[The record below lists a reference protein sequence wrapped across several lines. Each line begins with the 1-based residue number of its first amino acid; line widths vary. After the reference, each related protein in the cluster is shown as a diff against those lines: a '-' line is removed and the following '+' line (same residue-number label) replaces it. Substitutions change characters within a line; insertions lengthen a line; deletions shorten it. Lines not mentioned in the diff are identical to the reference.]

1 MNYKRA
7 YRRLI
12 SLYPKD
18 HQFRFAAEMTNAF
31 EAAID
36 EHVQSGRR
44 GLAHFLF
51 IEFTGLLIGAAGE
64 WLAKWR
70 TDVSIR
76 SRHLPDLRMMPLP
89 WVPREARFQSLRRPR
104 CSPDTSQ

>member
-1 MNYKRA
+1 MNYKGA

-18 HQFRFAAEMTNAF
+18 HQFRFAAEMAIAF
-31 EAAID
+31 EATID
-36 EHVQSGRR
+36 EHVHSGSRA
-44 GLAHFLF
+44 LARFLF
-51 IEFTGLLIGAAGE
+51 TEFTGLIIGAAGE

-70 TDVSIR
+70 TDVSVR

-89 WVPREARFQSLRRPR
+89 WVPRAARFQSIRRHR
-104 CSPDTSQ
+104 CSPDISR

>member
-18 HQFRFAAEMTNAF
+18 HQFRFAAEMAVAF

-36 EHVQSGRR
+36 EHVHSGKRA
-44 GLAHFLF
+44 LARF
-51 IEFTGLLIGAAGE
+51 IFTEFTGLMIGAAGE

-76 SRHLPDLRMMPLP
+76 SGHLPDLRMMPLP
-89 WVPREARFQSLRRPR
+89 WVPREARFQSLRRRR

>member
-12 SLYPKD
+12 ALYPKD
-18 HQFRFAAEMTNAF
+18 HQFRFAAEMAVAF

-36 EHVQSGRR
+36 EHVDSGGRT
-44 GLAHFLF
+44 LARFLF
-51 IEFTGLLIGAAGE
+51 TEFTGLMIGAAGE
-64 WLAKWR
+64 WLAKWG

-89 WVPREARFQSLRRPR
+89 WVPREARFQSLRRRR
-104 CSPDTSQ
+104 CSPDTSR

>member
-1 MNYKRA
+1 MNYKQA

-12 SLYPKD
+12 SIYPMD
-18 HQFRFAAEMTNAF
+18 HQFRFAAEMAIAF
-31 EAAID
+31 EAALD
-36 EHVQSGRR
+36 EQVQSGRR
-44 GLAHFLF
+44 ALAHFLF

-70 TDVSIR
+70 TDVSDR

-89 WVPREARFQSLRRPR
+89 WVQREARFQSLRRHR
-104 CSPDTSQ
+104 CSLNTSQ